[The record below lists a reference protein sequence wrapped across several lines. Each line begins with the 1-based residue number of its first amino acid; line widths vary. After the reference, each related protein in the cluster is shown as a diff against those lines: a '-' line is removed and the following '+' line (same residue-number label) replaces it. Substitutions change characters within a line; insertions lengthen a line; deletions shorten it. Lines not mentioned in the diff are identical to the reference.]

1 MIFVLGGLFDLLF
14 LRPELPSGQIMGRW
28 ILMAEG
34 SKFFAIFRR
43 ISVKCTK
50 TRNGMVLSL
59 KNRLVSGVFLIIM
72 RKRLRGTNPSQLTK
86 RG

>member
-1 MIFVLGGLFDLLF
+1 
-14 LRPELPSGQIMGRW
+14 
-28 ILMAEG
+28 MAEG

-59 KNRLVSGVFLIIM
+59 KNRLVSGAFSDNYEKTVAQFKPVTVDKEGI
-72 RKRLRGTNPSQLTK
+72 
-86 RG
+86 